1 MNKKLNKKL
10 KKYKW
15 RYRIL
20 LIYAKDK
27 KDKNLKNV
35 IKKYEKYE
43 YEYHKRNI
51 KIIKYYDI
59 NNNFKIE
66 LYGYDGN
73 KYGSYKKLSNSKIFK
88 LVDNM
93 PMSKKQNKLSLF
105 SDYNKKT
112 TIKGLGF
119 KNKEKAILTLKL
131 IKHKPIKYQIS
142 TVNTMIGRA
151 NSHPHQ
157 TKDMKEAIKV
167 FEKWKKSIN

>member
-1 MNKKLNKKL
+1 MNKNLREKL

-20 LIYAKDK
+20 LIYSKDR
-27 KDKNLKNV
+27 KDKNLKKV
-35 IKKYEKYE
+35 VKKYDKYE

-51 KIIKYYDI
+51 KLIKYYDKD
-59 NNNFKIE
+59 NDFKIE

-73 KYGSYKKLSNSKIFK
+73 KYGSYKKLNSKKIFK
-88 LVDNM
+88 LVDSM
-93 PMSKKQNKLSLF
+93 PMSKKKNKLSLY

-119 KNKEKAILTLKL
+119 KDKEKALITLKL
-131 IKHKPIKYQIS
+131 IKNKPLKYQIS

-151 NSHPHQ
+151 KTHPHQ
-157 TKDMKEAIKV
+157 TKDMREAIKV